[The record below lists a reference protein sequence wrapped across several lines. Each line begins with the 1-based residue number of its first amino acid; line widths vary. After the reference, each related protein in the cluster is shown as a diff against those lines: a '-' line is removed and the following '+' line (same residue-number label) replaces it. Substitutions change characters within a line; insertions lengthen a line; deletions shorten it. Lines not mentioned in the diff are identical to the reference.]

1 MKDGRDPMRKV
12 SWKVRLAGALL
23 LLSVLL
29 YLLQWLLFSNPGV
42 MTVWFLNEIAFL
54 PVEVLIVYLV
64 FQKVFENRER
74 RDRLRKVNM
83 LIGIFFSDLGA
94 CALEVFAGADP
105 DVESIRAST
114 LMRAGWGSEDFRN
127 ACSSIEPHPFRVD
140 PDKIDLVAFRDT
152 LSAKRDILVKLL
164 ENPSLLEHESF
175 SESLLSVF
183 HVIEELDGILRR
195 AVSRE
200 TVNNVQL
207 SIAIGYALKNGAG
220 GSMDE
225 VMKQAENDMYAHKIS
240 EGSSVRNKAIQAIL
254 GTLTDKYAKEKVHS
268 ERVSRI
274 CGAIGRALNLRAA
287 ELRELEMAGLYHDIG
302 KIAIP
307 DVILNKP
314 GRLTPEE
321 FEVMKKHTEVG
332 YQILRA
338 ADEYS
343 DLAESAL
350 SHQERWDGTGYP
362 RGLSGTAIPL
372 IPRIISVADAYE
384 AMTSDRSYRRKL
396 TRDEA
401 LEQLRLGKGTQFDPD
416 LVDTFLAI
424 VTDDL

>member
-183 HVIEELDGILRR
+183 HVIEELDARKTLPRLNRADAEHIAADMQRAYR
-195 AVSRE
+195 AVFGEWIVYMRH
-200 TVNNVQL
+200 
-207 SIAIGYALKNGAG
+207 LK
-220 GSMDE
+220 
-225 VMKQAENDMYAHKIS
+225 ENYPYLYSFK
-240 EGSSVRNKAIQAIL
+240 
-254 GTLTDKYAKEKVHS
+254 
-268 ERVSRI
+268 
-274 CGAIGRALNLRAA
+274 LRTN
-287 ELRELEMAGLYHDIG
+287 
-302 KIAIP
+302 P
-307 DVILNKP
+307 
-314 GRLTPEE
+314 
-321 FEVMKKHTEVG
+321 
-332 YQILRA
+332 
-338 ADEYS
+338 
-343 DLAESAL
+343 
-350 SHQERWDGTGYP
+350 
-362 RGLSGTAIPL
+362 
-372 IPRIISVADAYE
+372 
-384 AMTSDRSYRRKL
+384 
-396 TRDEA
+396 
-401 LEQLRLGKGTQFDPD
+401 FDPD
-416 LVDTFLAI
+416 AVVEIPDI
-424 VTDDL
+424 KKEN